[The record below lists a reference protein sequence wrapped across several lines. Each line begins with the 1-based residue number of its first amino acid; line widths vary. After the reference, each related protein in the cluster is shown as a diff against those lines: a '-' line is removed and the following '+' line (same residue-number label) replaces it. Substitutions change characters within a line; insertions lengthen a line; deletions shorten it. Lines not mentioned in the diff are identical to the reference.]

1 MPDYL
6 WTHLDELESI
16 PLDHGAWRPIRRAL
30 AITGFAVNAYSAEA
44 GQPVIEPHDETSAG
58 AGGHQELY
66 LVASGAATFTVAG
79 ERVDAPVGTLV
90 AIDPGVMR
98 EAVATADAT
107 TVVVIGGRPGS
118 ALPPSPF
125 EYWYAALPAERAGD
139 LEGAHRI
146 VAEGLEHWPDH
157 GTIHYVLGS
166 LCARMG
172 DRDDALR
179 HLRIAFANDPRTRA
193 WAADDD
199 DLSAVRDALPGN
211 SGA

>member
-1 MPDYL
+1 M
-6 WTHLDELESI
+6 
-16 PLDHGAWRPIRRAL
+16 
-30 AITGFAVNAYSAEA
+30 V
-44 GQPVIEPHDETSAG
+44 EPHDETSAG

-79 ERVDAPVGTLV
+79 EAVEAPAGTLV
-90 AIDPGVMR
+90 AIEPGVTR
-98 EAVATADAT
+98 EAVATLDGT
-107 TVVVIGGRPGS
+107 TLVVIGGRPDS

-125 EYWYAALPAERAGD
+125 EYWYAALPADRAGD
-139 LEGAHRI
+139 LEGAYEI

-172 DRDDALR
+172 RRDEALR
-179 HLRIAFANDPRTRA
+179 HLRIAFAEDPRTRE

-199 DLSAVRDALPGN
+199 ELDAVRDALPAVLGD
-211 SGA
+211 